1 MPDSSKLSRRERQIM
16 DVIYGRKEA
25 SVLEIQA
32 ALPDAPSATAIRTL
46 LRILEEKGHVRRR
59 KEGREFVYLPT
70 LPKQNAGFQALQHL
84 LATFFEGSI
93 ESALAAHL
101 TGNQKN
107 LGDGEVRRLIRL
119 IREANK
125 KDKKED

>member
-1 MPDSSKLSRRERQIM
+1 MAQSSELSRRERQIM
-16 DVIYGRKEA
+16 DVIYARKEA
-25 SVLEIQA
+25 SVLQIQEG
-32 ALPDAPSATAIRTL
+32 LPDAPSATAIRTL

-70 LPKQNAGFQALQHL
+70 QPRQNAGFQALQHL

-101 TGNQKN
+101 TGNKKGIADDE
-107 LGDGEVRRLIRL
+107 LRRLLRL
-119 IREANK
+119 IRESRK
-125 KDKKED
+125 KGK